1 MGLLVTL
8 YLIASNTFNSVKAP
22 QNRGFSYIE
31 IWTVGVQI
39 PILMAIFEYGF
50 VLALLKYK
58 TYEYDEEKKEIH
70 RLMFCDKDD
79 EDAYNSEEEYEF
91 EQDIMEANDWSM
103 DDTIYEIVNGPI
115 IIRNQNDFMK
125 YYPLKLGIDI
135 SQQLWNGK
143 LQWIQDPR
151 NYGIQWNVKLVKRI
165 IISRKDSGINIRSR
179 FGRIHNNN
187 PVYTCF

>member
-58 TYEYDEEKKEIH
+58 TYEYDEEKLEMGMKIKKIDMWSSVASAIFIA
-70 RLMFCDKDD
+70 LF
-79 EDAYNSEEEYEF
+79 
-91 EQDIMEANDWSM
+91 DI
-103 DDTIYEIVNGPI
+103 IYWAIA
-115 IIRNQNDFMK
+115 M
-125 YYPLKLGIDI
+125 
-135 SQQLWNGK
+135 S
-143 LQWIQDPR
+143 
-151 NYGIQWNVKLVKRI
+151 
-165 IISRKDSGINIRSR
+165 
-179 FGRIHNNN
+179 
-187 PVYTCF
+187 